1 MNRNHGSYNATT
13 VALAELHAGIITAR
27 PHLRARE
34 RKVNGA
40 LRGYSYYL
48 PLQLGREKRVI
59 RILEMTAGQYDL
71 VRAASER
78 ATRTNARQRI
88 SGSLSALLPIID
100 EQVALIQKEEA
111 DDFKQHAPLMPDQR
125 VEKSKPTP
133 SADFTS
139 SYDVSKSFVPEIVS
153 NEVDAT
159 QPLIY
164 RWQIFDS
171 DGHVVGVYIGLAGK
185 DRAQS
190 RMARYRSRVLGIQQ
204 GRPYSTTDA
213 TKDYRR
219 IHRALAAAVDLGH
232 RIVLTYLCN
241 CAADEDL
248 KTLETQLIHEHS
260 SYGSLPHQL
269 NDRL

>member
-88 SGSLSALLPIID
+88 SGSLSALLPITD

-133 SADFTS
+133 
-139 SYDVSKSFVPEIVS
+139 
-153 NEVDAT
+153 
-159 QPLIY
+159 PLISQARTMFQRVSY
-164 RWQIFDS
+164 LRLSVTKSTQRSHSSTAGKYSTPMVTLLGYISDWLVRIGHSLEWLAIGQGYLAFSKAGPIRQLMRPKTIGGFTARWLPLS
-171 DGHVVGVYIGLAGK
+171 TSVIGL
-185 DRAQS
+185 S
-190 RMARYRSRVLGIQQ
+190 
-204 GRPYSTTDA
+204 
-213 TKDYRR
+213 
-219 IHRALAAAVDLGH
+219 
-232 RIVLTYLCN
+232 
-241 CAADEDL
+241 
-248 KTLETQLIHEHS
+248 
-260 SYGSLPHQL
+260 
-269 NDRL
+269 